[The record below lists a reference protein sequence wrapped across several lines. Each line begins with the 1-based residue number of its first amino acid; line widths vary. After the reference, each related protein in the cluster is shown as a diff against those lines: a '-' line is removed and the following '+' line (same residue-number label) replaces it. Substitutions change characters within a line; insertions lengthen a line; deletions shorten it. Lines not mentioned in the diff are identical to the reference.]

1 MRVKLIWEQFSFDIE
16 GKINEWLGSNQEI
29 IVIDVDI
36 IHTGNALIGKIL
48 YEPNPSTLFSKVPEV
63 RSE

>member
-1 MRVKLIWEQFSFDIE
+1 MRVKLIWEQSSFDLE
-16 GKINEWLGSNQEI
+16 EKINEWLGSNQEI